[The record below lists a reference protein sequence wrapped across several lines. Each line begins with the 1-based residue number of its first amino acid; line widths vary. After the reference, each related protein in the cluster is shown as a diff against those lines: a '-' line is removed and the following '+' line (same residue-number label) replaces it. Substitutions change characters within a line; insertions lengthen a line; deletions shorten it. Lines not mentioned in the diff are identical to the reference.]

1 MKKVFCIV
9 LALLLI
15 GLSACGGEN
24 AQTAPTVTTPTVT
37 VPTTEADA
45 WMLGGV
51 DIREYTIVY
60 AKEGKFSAGIM
71 ESGRMI
77 DVAQALAD
85 GIYTLTGV
93 EVPVV
98 SEADTEA
105 PLAHEIIVGMANRT
119 PMHYLKKQEVWEIEQ
134 YSYGIQ
140 EGTVLVAGGSA
151 NACYFGAMEFLRSW
165 ENFGM
170 GNYEP
175 AIVKGTQPL
184 IRVACVGDSITEG
197 HGKMPDGMQND
208 RMMNTYP
215 VFLQRSLGW
224 QYYVCNYGVGGAKM
238 TDYLREEKFNKSLK
252 LQADVVILM
261 LGTNDADPSVD
272 SFSEAYKQEY
282 FYCFDVIYNAYLRSN
297 SQMQMYILTPPE
309 EVPNGMRAACSY
321 MAQNNRELAAE
332 YELQLVDIYHVC
344 EEEQWVFND
353 TIHPQGEVYQRI
365 AEVIYEN
372 IKDTIKK

>member
-1 MKKVFCIV
+1 MKKVICI
-9 LALLLI
+9 LLSLLLM
-15 GLSACGGEN
+15 GLSACGGEGS
-24 AQTAPTVTTPTVT
+24 QTAPTVTAPA
-37 VPTTEADA
+37 TEADA
-45 WMLGGV
+45 WMLDGV
-51 DIREYTIVY
+51 DIGEYTIVY
-60 AKEGKFSAGIM
+60 AKECKFSAGIM
-71 ESGRMI
+71 ESGRMV
-77 DVAQALAD
+77 DVAQALAA

-98 SEADTEA
+98 SEADTEE

-119 PMHYLKKQEVWEIEQ
+119 PMHHLKKQEVWELEQ

-140 EGTVLVAGGSA
+140 EGAVLIAGGSA
-151 NACYFGAMEFLRSW
+151 NACYFGAMELLRSW
-165 ENFGM
+165 ADFGK
-170 GNYEP
+170 GNYAP
-175 AIVKGTQPL
+175 AITNGAQPL
-184 IRVACVGDSITEG
+184 IRVACAGDSITEG

-215 VFLQRSLGW
+215 VFLQRLLGW
-224 QYYVCNYGVGGAKM
+224 QYYVCNYGVGGTKM
-238 TDYLREEKFNKSLK
+238 TDYQWEEKFNKSLK
-252 LQADVVILM
+252 LQPDVVILM

-272 SFSEAYKQEY
+272 SFSEDYTQEY
-282 FYCFDVIYNAYLRSN
+282 RYSFDVIYNAYLRSN
-297 SQMQMYILTPPE
+297 SQMQMYLLTPPE

-332 YELQLVDIYHVC
+332 YALQLVDIYKAC